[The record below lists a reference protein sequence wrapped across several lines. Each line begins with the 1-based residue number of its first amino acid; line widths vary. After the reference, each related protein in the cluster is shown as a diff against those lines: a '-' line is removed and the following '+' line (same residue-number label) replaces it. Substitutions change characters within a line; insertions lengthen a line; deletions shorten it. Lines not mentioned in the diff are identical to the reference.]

1 MREPAAMPS
10 SVAERTG
17 STVWECASVIAMP
30 MATPTELIRLKVV
43 R

>member
-10 SVAERTG
+10 SVAESTG
-17 STVWECASVIAMP
+17 STVWECASVTEMP
-30 MATPTELIRLKVV
+30 MAIPRELMRLKVV

>member
-1 MREPAAMPS
+1 MREPAAIPS

-17 STVWECASVIAMP
+17 STVWEWASVTAIP
-30 MATPTELIRLKVV
+30 MAIPIELMRLKVV